1 MENHHNISFKMKF
14 KQGGVSV
21 VVYDGINGAQLSAAN
36 AIFVRIFFLCVL
48 PYGVIEKVRP

>member
-21 VVYDGINGAQLSAAN
+21 VVYNGINGAQLSAAN
-36 AIFVRIFFLCVL
+36 AIFVRIFFCVCYPTAL
-48 PYGVIEKVRP
+48 

>member
-36 AIFVRIFFLCVL
+36 AIFVRIFFCVCYPTAL
-48 PYGVIEKVRP
+48 